1 MLEVLTLLIGQR
13 RRRKDLMA
21 LIQSLA
27 PLLLLVVVGVE
38 EGTQMEQPPEVAVVQ
53 VVVQAEEMQLREALE
68 TRPR

>member
-1 MLEVLTLLIGQR
+1 MDQT
-13 RRRKDLMA
+13 
-21 LIQSLA
+21 QSLA
-27 PLLLLVVVGVE
+27 QSLLLVVVGVE